1 MHIQEKCLEG
11 NLKALGLLK
20 MERDNFLQ
28 KQAELEQAVAAKA
41 MEMERALAE
50 QKEGQ
55 SKRHREMMT
64 EEVDKWNQKM
74 KDFCEIANE
83 KMEKAKDEAA
93 SANEK
98 AVTNA
103 EDVKSLTASNERL
116 KKMVERMEKNEKLNE
131 KEKELL
137 EVRNTKAKDD
147 AKILLQKYEKQKLET
162 ARAREQGGDKEELV
176 TVQRELVKLRSENR
190 TISTQLSFADTKLR
204 EAGRHGGG
212 RRETLGGVPGRVTR
226 QSTTSLASDDSD
238 SVFKLP
244 GAATPA
250 GGGRRTV
257 SDSRM
262 GRARPPLGSGSLFT
276 QDEEVG
282 EVFSS
287 SYLSDLKE
295 GHCSLL
301 DDTGRMSELA
311 RRNTLAP
318 AHLKSS
324 YPVESQFCEDSS
336 VTELSL
342 QQSVLQPRRLADLP
356 ADTSRE
362 LAGVNSPSVR
372 NLSQAAS
379 SLSLSSPAG
388 STRSKR
394 SLSSLSSADLPA
406 KRRPPVAFTVEA
418 PRPGQAVRKSARA
431 TAKQPCTQEHGA
443 GRAAC
448 ATGEHRAC
456 RADLQDHDT
465 SQEVGASQIK
475 AQA

>member
-1 MHIQEKCLEG
+1 MTPRSRCRSTRSRSWRRPG
-11 NLKALGLLK
+11 RGS
-20 MERDNFLQ
+20 R
-28 KQAELEQAVAAKA
+28 AAT
-41 MEMERALAE
+41 RRSWS
-50 QKEGQ
+50 QCSG
-55 SKRHREMMT
+55 SSSSS
-64 EEVDKWNQKM
+64 
-74 KDFCEIANE
+74 
-83 KMEKAKDEAA
+83 AA
-93 SANEK
+93 RTAPSPPSSASR
-98 AVTNA
+98 T
-103 EDVKSLTASNERL
+103 
-116 KKMVERMEKNEKLNE
+116 
-131 KEKELL
+131 
-137 EVRNTKAKDD
+137 
-147 AKILLQKYEKQKLET
+147 
-162 ARAREQGGDKEELV
+162 
-176 TVQRELVKLRSENR
+176 RSC
-190 TISTQLSFADTKLR
+190 
-204 EAGRHGGG
+204 G
-212 RRETLGGVPGRVTR
+212 RRAGT
-226 QSTTSLASDDSD
+226 A
-238 SVFKLP
+238 
-244 GAATPA
+244 A

-276 QDEEVG
+276 QDEEGG

-418 PRPGQAVRKSARA
+418 PRPGQAVRKSGRA
-431 TAKQPCTQEHGA
+431 AAKQPCTQEHGA

-456 RADLQDHDT
+456 RADLQELDT
-465 SQEVGASQIK
+465 SQELFVPVPRALDYDTNATFVRDSLRGSKRSNVSYAKPGPPTPGRNRSVKSIDSAEANSTDSTVASQQSGVTPKGARSSTSRGPSTPAEPKPKFKGLTPLAFRK
-475 AQA
+475 AIGSAFRGKASKTTYKLMKKQDETIDRDQSKSKGVKVTTPLKAKERLGKSPRTILK

>member
-1 MHIQEKCLEG
+1 
-11 NLKALGLLK
+11 
-20 MERDNFLQ
+20 
-28 KQAELEQAVAAKA
+28 
-41 MEMERALAE
+41 
-50 QKEGQ
+50 
-55 SKRHREMMT
+55 
-64 EEVDKWNQKM
+64 
-74 KDFCEIANE
+74 
-83 KMEKAKDEAA
+83 
-93 SANEK
+93 
-98 AVTNA
+98 
-103 EDVKSLTASNERL
+103 
-116 KKMVERMEKNEKLNE
+116 MVERMEENEKLSE

-137 EVRNTKAKDD
+137 EGRYTKAKDD

-204 EAGRHGGG
+204 EAGR
-212 RRETLGGVPGRVTR
+212 RC
-226 QSTTSLASDDSD
+226 
-238 SVFKLP
+238 
-244 GAATPA
+244 
-250 GGGRRTV
+250 GGRRTV

-342 QQSVLQPRRLADLP
+342 QQSVLQPRWLADLP
-356 ADTSRE
+356 ADTSR
-362 LAGVNSPSVR
+362 
-372 NLSQAAS
+372 
-379 SLSLSSPAG
+379 
-388 STRSKR
+388 
-394 SLSSLSSADLPA
+394 
-406 KRRPPVAFTVEA
+406 
-418 PRPGQAVRKSARA
+418 
-431 TAKQPCTQEHGA
+431 
-443 GRAAC
+443 
-448 ATGEHRAC
+448 
-456 RADLQDHDT
+456 
-465 SQEVGASQIK
+465 
-475 AQA
+475 